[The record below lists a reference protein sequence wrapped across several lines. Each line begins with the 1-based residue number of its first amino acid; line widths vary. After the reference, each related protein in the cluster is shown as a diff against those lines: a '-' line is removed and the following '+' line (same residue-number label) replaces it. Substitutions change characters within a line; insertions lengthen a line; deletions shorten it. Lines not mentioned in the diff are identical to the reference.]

1 MILSFLFYFFLFYLG
16 YRLLFNFIIPV
27 IRTTMRVKKGFREM
41 KDQAMRQSAPSSSN
55 DVNEKQKKKV
65 DKEDY
70 IDFEEIR

>member
-27 IRTTMRVKKGFREM
+27 IRTTLKVRKGFRDIRKEAM
-41 KDQAMRQSAPSSSN
+41 K
-55 DVNEKQKKKV
+55 NETENERKDKKV

>member
-27 IRTTMRVKKGFREM
+27 IRTTLKVRKGFRDIRKEATKNETENER
-41 KDQAMRQSAPSSSN
+41 KD
-55 DVNEKQKKKV
+55 KKV